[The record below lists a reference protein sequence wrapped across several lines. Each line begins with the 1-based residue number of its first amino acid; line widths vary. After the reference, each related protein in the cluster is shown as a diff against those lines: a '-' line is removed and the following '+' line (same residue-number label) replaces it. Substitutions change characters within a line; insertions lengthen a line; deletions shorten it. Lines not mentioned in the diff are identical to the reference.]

1 MKLKSR
7 LFLSGLIRIVLGFL
21 AIAYPVEALMDLAFI
36 WGFAVCISGVNYIL
50 ACFNNNLNFDAC
62 PKLFLFLSGLLD
74 LFLGG
79 IMISRLGLTAL
90 MIPIFAAA
98 WLALEGL
105 FRIILAFR
113 LIKILR
119 RWWLIL
125 LSGIAA
131 LLLASA
137 MFVSPFVV
145 GGAYVVSII
154 AGVLIVSGFCMLF
167 ESRLLA

>member
-21 AIAYPVEALMDLAFI
+21 AIAYPAETLMDLAFI

-62 PKLFLFLSGLLD
+62 PKLFLFLS
-74 LFLGG
+74 G